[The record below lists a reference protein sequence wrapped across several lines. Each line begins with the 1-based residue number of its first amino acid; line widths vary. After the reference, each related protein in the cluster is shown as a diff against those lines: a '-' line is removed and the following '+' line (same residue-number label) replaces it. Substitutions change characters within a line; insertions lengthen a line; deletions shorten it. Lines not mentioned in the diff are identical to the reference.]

1 MITNEIMTKHNEN
14 EIHQTTS
21 FLTKYQDY
29 IGEFVYGGIDG
40 SITTFA
46 IVAGSLGA
54 GLSSGYILIM
64 GFANLLADG
73 FSMSIGAYLAS
84 KTTKDNFEKHKKTE
98 YWEIENLY
106 DVEVE
111 EVREIYRNK
120 GFEGELLEQVVSVII
135 ADDDRWVDVMMK
147 EELEMIDD
155 KKSPFIVGTVTF
167 VSFILL
173 AFVPLS
179 VYLADF
185 LWGLDINLIV
195 WASGMTLAAFGFIG
209 YLKGVVNHK
218 NKFYST
224 INTILIGA
232 VAALVA
238 YFVGDVLEKVIMN

>member
-1 MITNEIMTKHNEN
+1 MKKHDEN
-14 EIHQTTS
+14 IIHQSGT

-29 IGEFVYGGIDG
+29 ISEFVYGGIDG

-84 KTTKDNFEKHKKTE
+84 KSTKDNFEKHKKTE
-98 YWEIENLY
+98 YWEIENMY

-120 GFEGELLEQVVSVII
+120 GFEGELLEQVVQIII
-135 ADDDRWVDVMMK
+135 ADNDRWVDVMMK
-147 EELEMIDD
+147 EELEMSDD
-155 KKSPFIVGTVTF
+155 KKSPFMVGAVTF
-167 VSFILL
+167 VSFLTL
-173 AFVPLS
+173 ALVPLS
-179 VYLADF
+179 IYVLDYF
-185 LWGLDINLIV
+185 VGLQVNLIL
-195 WASGMTLAAFGFIG
+195 WASILTMIAFGIIG
-209 YLKGVVNHK
+209 YLKGMVNHK
-218 NKFYST
+218 NKLISVLET
-224 INTILIGA
+224 ISMGA

-238 YFVGDVLEKVIMN
+238 YFVGYLLEKVIITG

>member
-1 MITNEIMTKHNEN
+1 MMTHDEN
-14 EIHQTTS
+14 KIHRNDS

-29 IGEFVYGGIDG
+29 ISEFVYGGIDG

-84 KTTKDNFEKHKKTE
+84 KATKDNYEKHKKTE
-98 YWEIENLY
+98 YWEIENMY

-120 GFEGELLEQVVSVII
+120 GFEGQLLEQVVNVII
-135 ADDDRWVDVMMK
+135 ADKDRWVDVMMK
-147 EELEMIDD
+147 EELEMVDD
-155 KKSPFIVGTVTF
+155 KKSPIIVGLVTF
-167 VSFILL
+167 ISFILL

-179 VYLADF
+179 VYVADF
-185 LWGLDINLIV
+185 LWHLDINLIL
-195 WASGMTLAAFGFIG
+195 WASILTLAAFGIIG
-209 YLKGVVNHK
+209 YLKGEVNQK
-218 NKFYST
+218 NRFWS
-224 INTILIGA
+224 IVNTMLIGA
-232 VAALVA
+232 LAALVA
-238 YFVGDVLEKVIMN
+238 YFVGDVLKDIIMK

>member
-1 MITNEIMTKHNEN
+1 MTHNEDK
-14 EIHQTTS
+14 IHQNES
-21 FLTKYQDY
+21 FFHKYQDY

-120 GFEGELLEQVVSVII
+120 GFEGDLLEQVVNVII
-135 ADDDRWVDVMMK
+135 SDNDRWVDVMMK

-155 KKSPFIVGTVTF
+155 KKSPLIVGLITF

-185 LWGLDINLIV
+185 LWDLDINLIV
-195 WASGMTLAAFGFIG
+195 WASTLTLVAFGIIG
-209 YLKGVVNHK
+209 YLKGMVNHK
-218 NKFYST
+218 NKFWST
-224 INTILIGA
+224 VNTMLIGA
-232 VAALVA
+232 LAALVA
-238 YFVGDVLEKVIMN
+238 YFVGVFLEGIVMK